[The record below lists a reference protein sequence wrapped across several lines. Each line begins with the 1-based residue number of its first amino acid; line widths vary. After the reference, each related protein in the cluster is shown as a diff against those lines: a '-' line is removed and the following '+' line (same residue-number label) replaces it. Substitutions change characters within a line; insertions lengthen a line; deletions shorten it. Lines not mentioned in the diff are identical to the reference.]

1 MKIMLWALRA
11 PSMGSVPEMFCV
23 MAASWMCPGSA
34 LGLCGGP
41 RVCPGAVWGA
51 QGLPRGCVGEPG
63 SASGLCGGPRVCPGA
78 VGGHLMPQALD
89 YQDPNTAQL
98 CRL

>member
-41 RVCPGAVWGA
+41 RVCPGAV
-51 QGLPRGCVGEPG
+51 
-63 SASGLCGGPRVCPGA
+63 
-78 VGGHLMPQALD
+78 GGHLMPQALD

>member
-1 MKIMLWALRA
+1 
-11 PSMGSVPEMFCV
+11 MGSEGAIHGKCSRNVLRH
-23 MAASWMCPGSA
+23 GSIVDV
-34 LGLCGGP
+34 P